1 MNTYLIAHGG
11 KRFATNA
18 ENMMEAED
26 KLADYL
32 ELEELQ
38 KCQVIL
44 LESMDVV
51 KGKDDIIYF

>member
-1 MNTYLIAHGG
+1 MSHGG

-26 KLADYL
+26 KLATYL
-32 ELEELQ
+32 ELDELG

-44 LESMDVV
+44 LNSIDDV
-51 KGKDDIIYF
+51 KGKEEIIYF